1 MTNSNPNSRP
11 FSPLQKFSRAALLAL
26 PLLLLASC
34 GEGGG
39 DRASNGGDSF
49 SPLPGSPEPDPPTVG
64 QPGPGSAINSAL
76 NFGDWIKINQ
86 NPSFP
91 GVTILPSIFSGGS
104 SLSRVTRHLTSQEIR
119 SLTGTAR
126 YEGWADVKRGSKT
139 YGNLEKRRYEGS
151 RRKSWYR
158 DRRVKRAWN
167 SRGPHDASRCLL
179 RHLHPFDTIP
189 PRHRRAPSLSQR
201 PGRLSSND
209 NPTIATT
216 PSDHYTC
223 TNPYLC

>member
-1 MTNSNPNSRP
+1 M
-11 FSPLQKFSRAALLAL
+11 
-26 PLLLLASC
+26 
-34 GEGGG
+34 
-39 DRASNGGDSF
+39 
-49 SPLPGSPEPDPPTVG
+49 
-64 QPGPGSAINSAL
+64 QPVSL
-76 NFGDWIKINQ
+76 F
-86 NPSFP
+86 
-91 GVTILPSIFSGGS
+91 S
-104 SLSRVTRHLTSQEIR
+104 SLPTEFCTVISGVFIFVGSQFALKGILEPAQELKVKIAEIGKHLDLLTRQPWAVQENNSIISGNTD
-119 SLTGTAR
+119 SLTQ
-126 YEGWADVKRGSKT
+126 EGRSAADRNNDIRE
-139 YGNLEKRRYEGS
+139 GNLEKRRYEGS